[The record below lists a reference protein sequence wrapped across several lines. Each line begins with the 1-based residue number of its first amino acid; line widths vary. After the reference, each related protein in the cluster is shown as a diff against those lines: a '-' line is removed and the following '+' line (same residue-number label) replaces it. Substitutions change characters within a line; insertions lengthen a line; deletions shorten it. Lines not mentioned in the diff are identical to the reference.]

1 VGAVPGVATIV
12 ANPYGTVTVQGAT
25 LNGNTITA
33 FTPNAVIQLGS
44 TPGAPNSFAQI
55 DFQGLN
61 LGAGNTLTLRSGAAG
76 QTVVLRNA
84 TSAASA
90 LDGTLQAQGGG
101 GAPPPALYVANAAG
115 ITVGAAGAV
124 LGTSGL
130 TLDALGA
137 TATTGQNVTNAGVVD
152 GGAQLRLQAANVK
165 GGGAYKGNA
174 IWLGTFGNANNPV
187 NGNFFLQNGLQFH
200 PGTGSNVN
208 LTINAYGPAP
218 QFLNLKIN
226 GNGTVWMPSAW
237 PVGVTAPPNN
247 VPLAPGAVRP
257 PGTPEPAYGGGSM
270 IVQATGAMALVNG
283 GTNDFVF
290 PGAIALKAGGDLD
303 LNALVVNQGWTTTGK
318 QFQGIFFE
326 SPNIV
331 SPAGLIHVY
340 SNFPNW
346 VNFSTMP
353 NQFVRAFSLMANP
366 DGSASF
372 AAADTTIPH
381 LNTYSVTID
390 LAASGGCWTC
400 AINSTPINVYGP

>member
-1 VGAVPGVATIV
+1 M
-12 ANPYGTVTVQGAT
+12 
-25 LNGNTITA
+25 
-33 FTPNAVIQLGS
+33 TP
-44 TPGAPNSFAQI
+44 P
-55 DFQGLN
+55 
-61 LGAGNTLTLRSGAAG
+61 
-76 QTVVLRNA
+76 
-84 TSAASA
+84 ASA
-90 LDGTLQAQGGG
+90 QPLMTSQDLLALPQ
-101 GAPPPALYVANAAG
+101 PPA
-115 ITVGAAGAV
+115 
-124 LGTSGL
+124 
-130 TLDALGA
+130 D
-137 TATTGQNVTNAGVVD
+137 
-152 GGAQLRLQAANVK
+152 
-165 GGGAYKGNA
+165 
-174 IWLGTFGNANNPV
+174 
-187 NGNFFLQNGLQFH
+187 H
-200 PGTGSNVN
+200 
-208 LTINAYGPAP
+208 TIAYGPAP

-226 GNGTVWMPSAW
+226 GNGAVWMPSAW
-237 PVGVTAPPNN
+237 PAGVTAPPNN

-270 IVQATGAMALVNG
+270 IVQATGSMALVNG

-303 LNALVVNQGWTTTGK
+303 LNAVVVNQGWTITGK
-318 QFQGIFFE
+318 QFQGIFLE

-353 NQFVRAFSLMANP
+353 NQFVRAFSLVANP